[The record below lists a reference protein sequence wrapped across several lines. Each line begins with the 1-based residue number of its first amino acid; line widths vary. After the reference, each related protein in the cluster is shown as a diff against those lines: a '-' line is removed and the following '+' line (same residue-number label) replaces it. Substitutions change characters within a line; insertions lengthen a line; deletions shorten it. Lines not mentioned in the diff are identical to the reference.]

1 MERMRDREPG
11 ASVALRP
18 LKRRSE
24 YLAVQRAGLR
34 VPRPSL
40 VLQAARR
47 TPVGRDDRTGRP
59 EEGGGIGIGFT
70 VTRRTGKAV
79 VRNRIRRR
87 LKAAAREVLPRMGR
101 PGIDY
106 VLIGRRA
113 ALHRPFA
120 GILRDLRSAMTA
132 VHRLLDRAERPAG
145 SAGTGGPA
153 HAGEAAPRRKDHPDD
168 A

>member
-11 ASVALRP
+11 APVALRP

-24 YLAVQRAGLR
+24 YLAVQRTGLR

-47 TPVGRDDRTGRP
+47 LSADRDDRTGRAD
-59 EEGGGIGIGFT
+59 EDGGIGIGFT

-106 VLIGRRA
+106 VLIGRRG

-120 GILRDLRSAMTA
+120 GILRDLRSATKA
-132 VHRLLDRAERPAG
+132 VHRLLDREERSTG
-145 SAGTGGPA
+145 SPRTGCPSHPGKT
-153 HAGEAAPRRKDHPDD
+153 EPRRKGRSDG